1 MKQEIKMPEAP
12 IRVPTESL
20 AVYELCFFMLH
31 KISSNSKKKKHK
43 NTHLP
48 RSIIES

>member
-31 KISSNSKKKKHK
+31 KISSNSKKKQT
-43 NTHLP
+43 THLP